1 MAPWSARLMPPASD
15 PTTSADQ
22 TSPAD
27 KTSSAWLPAPVE
39 DQPPPEPHPP
49 PFGIL
54 LGEDDL
60 VALRILR
67 ARRRQQAERLEEFA
81 QPEPLEE
88 AGRGVRWSTAGPVL
102 LSLAALALWVVSLA
116 RVNLRQVDD
125 FGLATVLPVSV
136 LLALVLATAA
146 FAWTLGK
153 RPLLRPVLL
162 LQVVV
167 LVVMLYGMNPMVE
180 PVPGPNI
187 LWRHAGIADHIAT
200 TGTIDPRI
208 DAYFNWPGFFVLAAF
223 LSSATGLNSIL
234 QLGAAW
240 APVFFNLLF
249 LGPLLLLYRRAT
261 SDHRLI
267 WLAIWFFYITNWIQ
281 QDYLAPQA
289 LTYFLYLLILGIL
302 LRWFGTDRSTWPAPA
317 RFLPWRPPLPSL
329 ATSLFHQRPAPA
341 PIVLEPSAQ
350 RAGLMAVVI
359 VLFAA
364 AVPSHQLTPFAILVA
379 VSALVIVRRCSARGL
394 PLLMLSMMAAWIT
407 FMSAA
412 YLTGHLSVLSGHV
425 GQVNSIAAANV
436 TDRLTGSSGHQFVV
450 QIRLALTALLWMLAL
465 LGWLRR
471 RRQGQDDVT
480 FTVLA
485 VAPFLLMGLQSY
497 GGELLLRVYL
507 FGLPFVA
514 FLAAGLFLPVKTGA
528 ASWRTIGAI
537 GLAGITLLS
546 GFMFARYGNERIDH
560 FSSAELAAVRHL
572 YEIAPPG
579 SLLLAATPDLPW
591 KFQDYA
597 GYVYRTVPNLPNSGN
612 GDLAKPVLAIMR
624 QHRQPG
630 AYLIVTRSQ
639 RADAQ
644 ARSILPPGSLDRLE
658 SKLRRSPAVQLVY
671 ANQDAQIYTLR
682 PGKGRDGRP

>member
-1 MAPWSARLMPPASD
+1 MAPWSAWLMPPAND

-27 KTSSAWLPAPVE
+27 ETSSAWLPAPVE
-39 DQPPPEPHPP
+39 DQPPPEPRPP

-60 VALRILR
+60 VAQRMLR

-88 AGRGVRWSTAGPVL
+88 AGRGVRWSTAGPILV
-102 LSLAALALWVVSLA
+102 SLAALALWVVSLP

-125 FGLATVLPVSV
+125 VGLATVLPVSV
-136 LLALVLATAA
+136 FLALVLATAA
-146 FAWTLGK
+146 FAWTLGQ

-187 LWRHAGIADHIAT
+187 LWRHAGIADHVAT

-208 DAYFNWPGFFVLAAF
+208 DAYFNWPGFFVLVAF

-249 LGPLLLLYRRAT
+249 LGPLLLLYRHAT

-267 WLAIWFFYITNWIQ
+267 WLAMWFFYITNWIQ

-302 LRWFGTDRSTWPAPA
+302 LCWFGTDRSTWPAPA

-329 ATSLFHQRPAPA
+329 VTSLFDERPAPA
-341 PIVLEPSAQ
+341 PILLAPSGR

-364 AVPSHQLTPFAILVA
+364 AVPSHQLTPFAVLVA

-394 PLLMLSMMAAWIT
+394 PVLMLSMLAAWIT

-412 YLTGHLSVLSGHV
+412 YLAGHLSVLSGHV

-436 TDRLTGSSGHQFVV
+436 ADRLTGSSGHQFVV
-450 QIRLALTALLWMLAL
+450 HIRLALTALLWMLAL

-471 RRQGQDDVT
+471 RRQGQDDVA

-507 FGLPFVA
+507 FGLPFFA
-514 FLAAGLFLPVKTGA
+514 FLAAGLFLPVKSGA
-528 ASWRTIGAI
+528 ASWRTVGAI
-537 GLAGITLLS
+537 GLAGIMLLS

-560 FSSAELAAVRHL
+560 FSRAELAAVRHL

-579 SLLLAATPDLPW
+579 SLLLAATSDLPW
-591 KFQDYA
+591 KFRDYA
-597 GYVYRTVPNLPNSGN
+597 RYEYRTVPNLPNSGN

-639 RADAQ
+639 RADDQ

-658 SKLRRSPAVQLVY
+658 SRLRRSPAVQLVY
-671 ANQDAQIYTLR
+671 ANQDAQIYSLR
-682 PGKGRDGRP
+682 PGKGQDGRP

>member
-1 MAPWSARLMPPASD
+1 MPPASD

-27 KTSSAWLPAPVE
+27 ETSSAWLPAPVE

-54 LGEDDL
+54 LGEEDVL
-60 VALRILR
+60 ALRMFR
-67 ARRRQQAERLEEFA
+67 ARRRQRAERLEEFV
-81 QPEPLEE
+81 QQEPLEE
-88 AGRGVRWSTAGPVL
+88 AGHAIGWSTAGPVL

-116 RVNLRQVDD
+116 RVNLREVNDL
-125 FGLATVLPVSV
+125 GLASVLPVSV
-136 LLALVLATAA
+136 LLAPVLATAA
-146 FAWTLGK
+146 FAWTLGQ
-153 RPLLRPVLL
+153 RPLLRLVLL

-167 LVVMLYGMNPMVE
+167 LVVMLFGMNPMVE
-180 PVPGPNI
+180 PAPGPNI

-223 LSSATGLNSIL
+223 LSSATGLQSIL

-249 LGPLLLLYRRAT
+249 LGPLLLLFRRAT

-329 ATSLFHQRPAPA
+329 VTSLYDERPAPA
-341 PIVLEPSAQ
+341 PTLLEPSAR

-359 VLFAA
+359 VVFAA
-364 AVPSHQLTPFAILVA
+364 SVPSHQLTPFAVLVA

-394 PLLMLSMMAAWIT
+394 PLLMLSMLAAWIT

-412 YLTGHLSVLSGHV
+412 FLAGHLSVLSGHV

-450 QIRLALTALLWMLAL
+450 HIRLVLTALLWMLAL

-471 RRQGQDDVT
+471 RRQGQDDVA

-507 FGLPFVA
+507 FGLPFFA
-514 FLAAGLFLPVKTGA
+514 FFAAGLFLPVKSRA
-528 ASWRTIGAI
+528 ASWRTVGAI
-537 GLAGITLLS
+537 GLAGIMLLS
-546 GFMFARYGNERIDH
+546 GFMFARYGNERIDY
-560 FSSAELAAVRHL
+560 FSRAELAAVRHL

-579 SLLLAATPDLPW
+579 SLLLAATSDLPW
-591 KFQDYA
+591 KFRDYA
-597 GYVYRTVPNLPNSGN
+597 RYEYRTVPNLPNSGN

-639 RADAQ
+639 RADNQ

-671 ANQDAQIYTLR
+671 ANQDAQIYSLR
-682 PGKGRDGRP
+682 PGKGQDGRP

>member
-1 MAPWSARLMPPASD
+1 MAAWSARLMPPAGD
-15 PTTSADQ
+15 QTTSGEQ
-22 TSPAD
+22 T
-27 KTSSAWLPAPVE
+27 TEAWLPAPIE
-39 DQPPPEPHPP
+39 DQPSPDPRPP

-54 LGEDDL
+54 LGDDDL
-60 VALRILR
+60 LAQRLFR
-67 ARRRQQAERLEEFA
+67 ARRRQRAERLP
-81 QPEPLEE
+81 QVVQREPVEE
-88 AGRGVRWSTAGPVL
+88 AEHARWWSTAGPVL
-102 LSLAALALWVVSLA
+102 LSSAALALWVLSLA
-116 RVNLRQVDD
+116 RVNLRELND
-125 FGLATVLPVSV
+125 FGLASVLPVSV
-136 LLALVLATAA
+136 FLALVLSTAA
-146 FAWTLGK
+146 FAWTLGQ
-153 RPLLRPVLL
+153 RPLRRPVVLL
-162 LQVVV
+162 HVVV

-200 TGTIDPRI
+200 TGTVDPRI

-223 LSSATGLNSIL
+223 LTNAAGLNSIV
-234 QLGAAW
+234 QLAAGW
-240 APVFFNLLF
+240 APVFFNLLY

-267 WLAIWFFYITNWIQ
+267 WLAMWFFYLTNWIQ

-289 LTYFLYLLILGIL
+289 FTYLLYLLILGIL
-302 LRWFGTDRSTWPAPA
+302 LRWFATDRSTWPAPA
-317 RFLPWRPPLPSL
+317 RFLPWRPPLPSP
-329 ATSLFHQRPAPA
+329 ATPTLFDVRPTPAPML
-341 PIVLEPSAQ
+341 LEPSAQ

-364 AVPSHQLTPFAILVA
+364 AVPSHQLTPFAVLIG

-394 PLLMLSMMAAWIT
+394 PWLMLSMLVAWIT

-412 YLTGHLSVLSGHV
+412 YLAGHLEVLSGHV

-436 TDRLTGSSGHQFVV
+436 TARLTGSSGHQFVV
-450 QIRLALTALLWMLAL
+450 HVRLALTALLWALAL

-471 RRQGQDDVT
+471 RRQRQDDVE
-480 FTVLA
+480 FTLLA

-514 FLAAGLFLPVKTGA
+514 FLAAGLFLPVKAGA
-528 ASWRTIGAI
+528 TSWRTAGAI

-546 GFMFARYGNERIDH
+546 GFMFARYGNERMDH
-560 FSSAELAAVRHL
+560 FTSAELGAVRHL

-597 GYVYRTVPNLPNSGN
+597 RYEYRTVPTLPNSGSG
-612 GDLAKPVLAIMR
+612 GDLAKPVLSIMR
-624 QHRQPG
+624 QHREPG

-639 RADAQ
+639 QADVQ
-644 ARSILPPGSLDRLE
+644 ARNTLPPGSLHRLE
-658 SKLRRSPAVQLVY
+658 STLRQSPAVQLVY
-671 ANQDAQIYTLR
+671 ANQDARIYTLR
-682 PGKGRDGRP
+682 PGKDQIGPP